1 MLIKTI
7 IKKMVNNR
15 DRVDSKEASAYFVF
29 PLALGLKYS
38 DGIGKSVLR
47 GGEISSKI
55 GCISDLIVYE
65 PAWHFGETSS
75 GIEVFGR
82 IRYKLDVYRFD
93 GGMIKSFKIV
103 FEYDGLGYNYS
114 WEYRPPIM
122 DEESEWWSVDGIKI
136 NREDMRQRTIEKAEI
151 FYNLL
156 KTLGNDLNRTI
167 DSIKESRELYAKA
180 ASKFI
185 VEYIQV

>member
-15 DRVDSKEASAYFVF
+15 DRVDAREALAYFVF
-29 PLALGLKYS
+29 PLALGLKYR
-38 DGIGKSVLR
+38 DAGGKSVLR
-47 GGEISSKI
+47 DGTTSSKS
-55 GCISDLIVYE
+55 GCMSDLIVYE
-65 PAWHFGETSS
+65 PAWHLNNTSI
-75 GIEVFGR
+75 GIEVFSR
-82 IRYKLDVYRFD
+82 IKYKLDVYRFD
-93 GGMIKSFKIV
+93 GRMIKSFKIA

-114 WEYRPPIM
+114 WVYRPPNG